1 MIKVGVTGG
10 IGSGKSYVCHR
21 IEAAGFPVFYT
32 DEAARLEMAEN
43 ASLRSSLRNLVAP
56 NVFRANGELD
66 KDVMRAFLQMSPG
79 NAAVVDGAVHPCV
92 RERWRRW
99 AWKQEA
105 EIVVMECALLFEA
118 HFDTEVDYKLFVS
131 APRNER
137 LRRVMERDGADVET
151 VKRWMEMQMPDGE
164 KSQLCDF
171 VVCNDGLQDIDPQ
184 LRRVAEAI
192 GHNRRCASIISET

>member
-1 MIKVGVTGG
+1 MIKIGVTGG

-43 ASLRSSLRNLVAP
+43 ASLRLLLRRLVAP
-56 NVFRANGELD
+56 NVFKANGELD
-66 KDVMRAFLQMSPG
+66 KGVMRAFLQMSPG

-99 AWKQEA
+99 TGKQEA

-118 HFDTEVDYKLFVS
+118 RFDSEVDYKLFVS
-131 APRNER
+131 APTDVR
-137 LRRVMERDGADVET
+137 LHRVVERDGVGIGTAR
-151 VKRWMEMQMPDGE
+151 RWMEMQMPDSE

-171 VVCNDGLQDIDPQ
+171 VVCNDGHQDIDSQ
-184 LRRVAEAI
+184 LRKVAEAI
-192 GHNRRCASIISET
+192 GHNR